1 MRWRR
6 VKKPPVEAKPN
17 KKDNNMRLKQVVG
30 IALKGKED
38 IKKNKKGGHECAL
51 EGMLVS
57 RNKQGQLRSTGC

>member
-1 MRWRR
+1 
-6 VKKPPVEAKPN
+6 
-17 KKDNNMRLKQVVG
+17 MRLKQVVG